1 MKNRVL
7 YKCIATVE
15 MVWLNLRQR
24 LHCLPTNYSPLPAL
38 FPHRGT
44 IIGLLIERI
53 SMKIIGIVLIAAGI
67 LMLVLKGFSFTQ
79 EKKVVDIGPIEINAK
94 EKKTVAWPTYAGV
107 IAIVA
112 GVALVAL
119 DRKKT
124 N

>member
-1 MKNRVL
+1 M
-7 YKCIATVE
+7 
-15 MVWLNLRQR
+15 
-24 LHCLPTNYSPLPAL
+24 
-38 FPHRGT
+38 
-44 IIGLLIERI
+44 

-67 LMLVLKGFSFTQ
+67 LMLVMKGFSFTQ

-124 N
+124 NG